1 MSNEKGRPGKDGL
14 IQKTAFGSKPE
25 STPLS
30 VAFQAQVLAQR
41 FALLPDTALAVAYL
55 AFEQVRGAS

>member
-14 IQKTAFGSKPE
+14 IQKIALASKPE
-25 STPLS
+25 FTPLS

-41 FALLPDTALAVAYL
+41 FALLPDQAIAIAFL
-55 AFEQVRGAS
+55 AFDHGSAT